1 MSRNTFVTEQ
11 PVTLEGYQAV
21 LKPGKYGYKLMA
33 VVDQDMVDKLEEDRA
48 NGVNWCLSKL
58 KNPKRALCKPEP
70 WIEVDAD
77 KEGSPQYQIRF
88 SWNEETKPAVVDSEG
103 TVISDTNVPVFN
115 GSKVKIAFFQKPYI
129 LKDKTTYGTSLKLKA
144 IQIISLS
151 SSAGTDSGDL
161 MDEADA
167 AEMFGKTKGYKA
179 EEPNVVPAAAVAP
192 EEDEGD
198 F

>member
-70 WIEVDAD
+70 WEEVS
-77 KEGSPQYQIRF
+77 EGMYQVKF
-88 SWNEETKPAVVDSEG
+88 SWKEETKPPIVDSEG
-103 TVISDTNVPVFN
+103 TTISDTNVPVYS
-115 GSKVKIAFFQKPYI
+115 GSKVKIAFIQKPYI
-129 LKDKTTYGTSLKLKA
+129 LADKTTYGTSLKLKA

-161 MDEADA
+161 MDETDA

-179 EEPNVVPAAAVAP
+179 EEPNVVPAPAP